1 MASFFLNHQFLIDA
15 QKTIEN
21 ARRYI
26 FTRHR
31 RLLPKH
37 HNVPHHNIPHHNIP
51 HHDNTPFYQPYIK
64 TSERQKFMPFKVSKS
79 LPLSNTIELD
89 SFTVNNSKVSV
100 DKVYPLKVTFSESM
114 YRVMIHDNGLD
125 CMFNPDRYLTLAVPT
140 VKRAFAKR
148 IIQNAM
154 QYKKAIV
161 ITVPLD
167 EAIFYMKKLQ
177 LFSFTVTLTEA

>member
-26 FTRHR
+26 FTRHKRIIPNHNNAPR
-31 RLLPKH
+31 RDNLH
-37 HNVPHHNIPHHNIP
+37 HNDNVPH
-51 HHDNTPFYQPYIK
+51 YEPYK
-64 TSERQKFMPFKVSKS
+64 KYSEKQKFMPFKFPKS
-79 LPLSNTIELD
+79 SPLPSSNIIELD

-100 DKVYPLKVTFSESM
+100 DKVHPLKVTFSESM
-114 YRVMIHDNGLD
+114 YRVVIHDSGLD
-125 CMFNPDRYLTLAVPT
+125 CMFNPDKYVTLAVPS

-177 LFSFTVTLTEA
+177 IFSFTVTLTEA